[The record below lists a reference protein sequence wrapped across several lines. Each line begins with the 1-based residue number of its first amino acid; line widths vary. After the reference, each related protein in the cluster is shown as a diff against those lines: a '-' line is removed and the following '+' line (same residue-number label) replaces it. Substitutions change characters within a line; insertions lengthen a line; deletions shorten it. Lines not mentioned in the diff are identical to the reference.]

1 MKLLAKEKDVIIIGG
16 GDTGNDCIGTSL
28 RQGAKSITNFEILP
42 ESPETRADDN
52 PWPQWPKIFRT
63 DYGHSEVKAKFK
75 SDPRQY
81 CILSKKFTTDE
92 NNNLTGVDTVK
103 VKWTKDPSTG
113 RFNMAEIPGSES
125 HFKADMVLLA
135 MGFLGPEKT
144 IASELKLNLDN
155 RGNIKC
161 GGEGPKKYKTSVSRV
176 FAAGDCRRGQSL
188 VVWAINEGRQAAREV
203 DIFLMGKT
211 TLPLTGGIS
220 MS

>member
-1 MKLLAKEKDVIIIGG
+1 
-16 GDTGNDCIGTSL
+16 
-28 RQGAKSITNFEILP
+28 
-42 ESPETRADDN
+42 
-52 PWPQWPKIFRT
+52 
-63 DYGHSEVKAKFK
+63 
-75 SDPRQY
+75 
-81 CILSKKFTTDE
+81 
-92 NNNLTGVDTVK
+92 

-113 RFNMAEIPGSES
+113 RFNMAEIPGSEV

-144 IASELKLNLDN
+144 IASELKLNLDP

-161 GGEGPKKYKTSVSRV
+161 GGDGGPKKYTTSINRV

-211 TLPLTGGIS
+211 TLPQTGGIS
-220 MS
+220 M